1 VITWRVA
8 LAVCGLVATAAAE
21 SRDPFSPPAS
31 AAPAAGT
38 PLERL
43 DLDQVRLVALVH
55 DARPPRALLEDAAGI
70 GYIVGVGTPVGRRG
84 GTVVAIEPGR
94 LRIREP
100 DTDDDLVLTLGLAA
114 ERHP

>member
-1 VITWRVA
+1 MIGWRIA
-8 LAVCGLVATAAAE
+8 LAVCGLVAAAGAE

-31 AAPAAGT
+31 AAPAAGA

-55 DARPPRALLEDAAGI
+55 DARPPRALLEDTAGI
-70 GYIVGVGTPVGRRG
+70 GYIVGVGTPIGRRG

-100 DTDDDLVLTLGLAA
+100 DTDDDVVLTLGLAA
-114 ERHP
+114 EHHP

>member
-1 VITWRVA
+1 MIGWRIA
-8 LAVCGLVATAAAE
+8 LAVCGLVAAAGAE

-31 AAPAAGT
+31 AAPAVGT

-55 DARPPRALLEDAAGI
+55 DALPPRALLEDAAGI
-70 GYIVGVGTPVGRRG
+70 GYIVGLGTPIGRRG
-84 GTVVAIEPGR
+84 GTVVAIEPSR

-100 DTDDDLVLTLGLAA
+100 DTDDDVVLTLGLAA
-114 ERHP
+114 EHHP

>member
-1 VITWRVA
+1 MIGWRIILVM
-8 LAVCGLVATAAAE
+8 CGLVGTARAE

-31 AAPAAGT
+31 ATPAAGT

-43 DLDQVRLVALVH
+43 DLEQVRLVAVVP
-55 DARPPRALLEDAAGI
+55 DARPPRGLIEDAAGL
-70 GYIVGVGTPVGRRG
+70 GYIVRIGTPIGRRG
-84 GTVVAIEPGR
+84 GTVVAIERGR

-100 DTDDDLVLTLGLAA
+100 DSDDDVVLTLALAA